1 MAHTK
6 LKLPHNKL
14 ISAPEDLG
22 LAVLKLPLAQA
33 KLCFTNFHR
42 GTRFSSLRMRPCLSM
57 F

>member
-22 LAVLKLPLAQA
+22 LAVLKLSGSGQA
-33 KLCFTNFHR
+33 LFYEFPPWHS
-42 GTRFSSLRMRPCLSM
+42 FLVAAHAAVCLPM